1 MEPDAGAAPAA
12 SEAEK
17 KDLFT
22 FIQDSVQEQLETP
35 AAADA
40 ELIFVGTKNSG
51 KSTMVQAFLQKEEQ
65 PKPSTPLEYRYARR
79 SVGANSTVVANVW
92 ELGGGV
98 TGTSQLDNLLKVVLL
113 PELLSRSVVAIVLD
127 MSEPETAVT
136 TLQMWLEKLRAR
148 VDSMRQDLA
157 ATSAGAKIAA
167 AARKAIEETWKDHPD
182 FSVSAVETVQPVGI
196 PIVVLAHKYDAFEQA
211 YTEGEHRKT
220 LCRTLRFLSHQAGA
234 SLICT
239 RHKEKQSMT
248 LLRNMLYHHVFHTSA
263 IDGRLLQLEHS
274 RPLVVAASADSFGGI
289 GKPPTVQ
296 GCLSDVT
303 ADKWRAVFE
312 EYFPPPKES
321 RDQAQDLTLVEA
333 EQFAEEGIDE
343 MSRQKREELIKMRKA
358 AEFEAKMQDAAAAA
372 TTAGP

>member
-1 MEPDAGAAPAA
+1 MDVDEASAAPA
-12 SEAEK
+12 SDEPK

-22 FIQDSVQEQLETP
+22 VIQESVQEALDAP

-65 PKPSTPLEYRYARR
+65 PKPSTPLEYKYARR

-127 MSEPETAVT
+127 MSEPERAVT
-136 TLQMWLEKLRAR
+136 TLQMWLDKLRGR
-148 VDSMRQDLA
+148 VDAMQQELNTTSTGSKVA
-157 ATSAGAKIAA
+157 AQ
-167 AARKAIEETWKDHPD
+167 ARKVIEEMWKDHPD
-182 FSVSAVETVQPVGI
+182 FSVEAVEAVQPVGI

-220 LCRTLRFLSHQAGA
+220 LCRTLRFLAHQAGA

-263 IDGRLLQLEHS
+263 IDGRLLQLEHA

-296 GCLSDVT
+296 GCMSDLT

-321 RDQAQDLTLVEA
+321 RDQAQDLTMVEA

-343 MSRQKREELIKMRKA
+343 MRRQKREELIKMRKA
-358 AEFEAKMQDAAAAA
+358 AEFEAKMSEAEGAARTAA
-372 TTAGP
+372 

>member
-1 MEPDAGAAPAA
+1 MEETSPAPAGD
-12 SEAEK
+12 EPK

-22 FIQDSVQEQLETP
+22 VIQDSVQEALDAP

-51 KSTMVQAFLQKEEQ
+51 KSTMVQAFLSKEEV
-65 PKPSTPLEYRYARR
+65 PKPSTPLEYKFARR
-79 SVGANSTVVANVW
+79 SVGANSTAVANVW

-127 MSEPETAVT
+127 LSEPERAVP
-136 TLQMWLEKLRAR
+136 TLQMWLDKLRSR
-148 VDSMRQDLA
+148 VNAMQQELNTTTAGSQVA
-157 ATSAGAKIAA
+157 AQ
-167 AARKAIEETWKDHPD
+167 ARKAVEELWKGHED
-182 FSVSAVETVQPVGI
+182 FSVEAVEAVQPVGI

-220 LCRTLRFLSHQAGA
+220 LCRTLRFLAHQAGA

-239 RHKEKQSMT
+239 RHKEKQSISM
-248 LLRNMLYHHVFHTSA
+248 LRTMLFHHVFHTSA

-274 RPLVVAASADSFGGI
+274 RPLVVAASSDSFKVI

-296 GCLSDVT
+296 GCLSDLM

-321 RDQAQDLTLVEA
+321 RDVAQDLTMVEA
-333 EQFAEEGIDE
+333 EQFAEEGIDD
-343 MSRQKREELIKMRKA
+343 MRRQKREELIKMRKA
-358 AEFEAKMQDAAAAA
+358 AEFEAKMTEAEGAR
-372 TTAGP
+372 TAP